1 MSDKPSLQPDM
12 AVGEALRAVARD
24 ILAAARATI
33 EDPAR
38 SDAEAVHDFRR
49 EMKRWRALLRLLEP
63 FLGDDGQR
71 LRTEARDLARAL
83 GGARDAQSALDAL
96 ADVADHGLELS
107 QRSLATVRGRIEELK
122 QAAETTTLTA
132 DMRLR
137 ITSALDQALA
147 SVEVWPLHP
156 LTFTDVA
163 KCLTRGYR
171 SARDT
176 LPESWPD
183 ADGEEL
189 HELRKRIVTHRY
201 QMETVVPLWARFG
214 KMWVGEAQRL
224 RDRLGKHQDLRL
236 LTRMTEPHQPLAP
249 WRSRLRPAVDG
260 RGADHVRA
268 ARRIA
273 QRLFVEKPKAF
284 RRRLEVMW
292 DTGG

>member
-1 MSDKPSLQPDM
+1 MSDKPSLQPDL

-24 ILAAARATI
+24 ILAAARGTI
-33 EDPAR
+33 EDPGR

-63 FLGDDGQR
+63 FIGEDFQR
-71 LRTEARDLARAL
+71 LRTDARDLARAL
-83 GGARDAQSALDAL
+83 GGARDPQSALDAL
-96 ADVADHGLELS
+96 DDISDHGLELS
-107 QRSLATVRGRIEELK
+107 PNSLKSVRERVEEVR

-137 ITSALDQALA
+137 ITTTLDQAVA
-147 SVEVWPLHP
+147 AVEVWPLHL
-156 LTFTDVA
+156 LTFLDVA

-171 SARDT
+171 SARDA
-176 LPESWPD
+176 LPESWSA

-189 HELRKRIVTHRY
+189 HELRKRIVAHRY
-201 QMETVVPLWARFG
+201 QMETVVPLWKRFG

-224 RDRLGKHQDLRL
+224 RERLGKHQDLL
-236 LTRMTEPHQPLAP
+236 LLIKMTEPHQPLAR
-249 WRSRLRPAVDG
+249 WRSRLRPAIDE
-260 RGADHVRA
+260 RGANHVRA

-292 DTGG
+292 ETGG